1 MSEEKFLS
9 LYDYLKRAAGSE
21 LGKQVATRAAEL
33 NVGFK
38 TRHVSNAK
46 YTGEIMLYPESF
58 LKWYFKT
65 PDADEMR
72 KNSEIDLDELLFLIK
87 SVMGLIDQQNNTL
100 LIYLI

>member
-1 MSEEKFLS
+1 
-9 LYDYLKRAAGSE
+9 
-21 LGKQVATRAAEL
+21 
-33 NVGFK
+33 
-38 TRHVSNAK
+38 
-46 YTGEIMLYPESF
+46 MLYPESF

-100 LIYLI
+100 LI